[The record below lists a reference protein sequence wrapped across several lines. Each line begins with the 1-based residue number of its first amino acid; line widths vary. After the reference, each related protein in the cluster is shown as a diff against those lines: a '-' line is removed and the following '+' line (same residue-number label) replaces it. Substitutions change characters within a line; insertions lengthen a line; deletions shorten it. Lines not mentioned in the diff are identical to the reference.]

1 MTPHIFLYGPLCH
14 PPLLHV
20 VLGRDAA
27 TECAHLPGHVA
38 HWANGRLYPAL
49 NAQPEAETDGLL
61 LRDPSPE
68 DRARLDFYMDSLAL
82 AKSVVTVQTEAG
94 EINAQAYQSGVEA
107 WLPGAPWDLADWQ
120 ARYGQ
125 MVTATAGDVMA
136 LFAQARGAP
145 VSGRYGAMLVRGAGR
160 VRARQT
166 APTRVRRVADPGDVL
181 VDARR
186 QPYADYFAVEDY
198 ALRFRRFDGTFS
210 PQISRAAFVSG
221 DAVTVLP
228 YDPVRD
234 RVLLIEQ
241 FRVGP
246 FARGDAQPWM
256 LEPIAGRIDPGET
269 PEQAARREAVEEAGL
284 TLGDLI
290 EVARYYPTP
299 AAKTEF
305 LYSYVA
311 LCDLPDGVAGVFGV
325 EDETEDIRGHLI
337 GFDIFMDLLA
347 SGEVAV
353 GPLVITALWLQRERA
368 ALRGRD
374 SGAGA

>member
-1 MTPHIFLYGPLCH
+1 
-14 PPLLHV
+14 
-20 VLGRDAA
+20 
-27 TECAHLPGHVA
+27 
-38 HWANGRLYPAL
+38 
-49 NAQPEAETDGLL
+49 
-61 LRDPSPE
+61 
-68 DRARLDFYMDSLAL
+68 
-82 AKSVVTVQTEAG
+82 
-94 EINAQAYQSGVEA
+94 
-107 WLPGAPWDLADWQ
+107 
-120 ARYGQ
+120 
-125 MVTATAGDVMA
+125 
-136 LFAQARGAP
+136 
-145 VSGRYGAMLVRGAGR
+145 
-160 VRARQT
+160 
-166 APTRVRRVADPGDVL
+166 
-181 VDARR
+181 
-186 QPYADYFAVEDY
+186 
-198 ALRFRRFDGTFS
+198 
-210 PQISRAAFVSG
+210 
-221 DAVTVLP
+221 
-228 YDPVRD
+228 
-234 RVLLIEQ
+234 
-241 FRVGP
+241 
-246 FARGDAQPWM
+246 M